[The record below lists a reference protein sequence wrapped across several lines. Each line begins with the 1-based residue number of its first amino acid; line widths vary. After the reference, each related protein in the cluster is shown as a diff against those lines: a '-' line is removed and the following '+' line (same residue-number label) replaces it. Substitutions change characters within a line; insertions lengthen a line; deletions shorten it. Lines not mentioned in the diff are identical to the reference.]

1 MGMRAGP
8 GDQGRTSARHVAG
21 LGLALLLLLGAACG
35 DTEQG
40 GTSAAGPDGAGPGGE
55 VTDDS
60 TPAEAEPTTTTLPPG
75 GRVPTPEDPL
85 RVLLAGDSVMAG
97 LAPAVTSALESGGAA
112 DATFTL
118 SPTLPHEDLD
128 WAGWQA
134 RLAELQPEVVVVLVG
149 VWERTEVSIADPAW
163 RSGWDA
169 AVRDPFAEMV
179 DAAGARLLW
188 VGMPAVP
195 QVALS
200 LEFAAL
206 NDAFQEQAAQATDG
220 SVQYVD
226 GPAAVAAPD
235 GTHPAVIPRPGG
247 RLARVRQV
255 DGTHLC
261 ADGSTL
267 MARAVLETLQGDWQ
281 VPVGETWTTD
291 AWRGEIGTAAQCPP
305 A

>member
-1 MGMRAGP
+1 MAAWARTTKGRRACTRAAAALVLVLIAGMAGCGQTDESGSSAGS
-8 GDQGRTSARHVAG
+8 GD
-21 LGLALLLLLGAACG
+21 LG
-35 DTEQG
+35 
-40 GTSAAGPDGAGPGGE
+40 
-55 VTDDS
+55 TDDS
-60 TPAEAEPTTTTLPPG
+60 IPAPPSTEAPTTTSTLPPG
-75 GRVPTPEDPL
+75 GRVPTAGDPL

-97 LAPAVTSALESGGAA
+97 LAPAVTAAVESGGGA

-118 SPTLPHEDLD
+118 TPALPHQDLD

-134 RLAELQPEVVVVLVG
+134 RLAELDPEVVVVLVG
-149 VWERTEVSIADPAW
+149 VWERTYSNISNPAW
-163 RSGWDA
+163 RAGFDA
-169 AVRDPFAEMV
+169 GVRDPFAQMIT
-179 DAAGARLLW
+179 DSGARLVW

-195 QVALS
+195 NAALS

-206 NDAFQEQAAQATDG
+206 NQAFQQQAEASTDG
-220 SVQYVD
+220 TVQYVD

-247 RLARVRQV
+247 TLARVRQV

-267 MARAVLETLQGDWQ
+267 IARSVLATLQEDWQ
-281 VPVGETWTTD
+281 VPVSSGWTTD
-291 AWRGEIGTAAQCPP
+291 IWRAGVGTPAQCPP